1 MLRMDRNSTIDE
13 INERVEKVLND
24 VKKNIYLKLFYF

>member
-1 MLRMDRNSTIDE
+1 MDRNSTIDE